1 MYLKIKNDIENNIFS
16 TLITVDSFGTEQLSE
31 DEEQELLRDFPSK
44 LSYRSLEFTKKI
56 KLEGTVPVVVAD
68 DTEDAEG
75 VVTVKLPALSNKEIP
90 IDSTFEA
97 LYKIDINKIA
107 PSAIDE
113 KVLTS
118 KELVAQAYCTIFSAV
133 VCEAIQNIMNAL
145 RAKAPSFTSE
155 VIVGV

>member
-16 TLITVDSFGTEQLSE
+16 TLITIDSFGTEQLSE

-44 LSYRSLEFTKKI
+44 LSYRSLVFSKKV
-56 KLEGTVPVVVAD
+56 KLEGTVPVIAD
-68 DTEDAEG
+68 DADEG
-75 VVTVKLPALSNKEIP
+75 ENVVSVTLPALSNKEIL
-90 IDSTFEA
+90 IDNTFEA
-97 LYKIDINKIA
+97 LYKIDINKIS

-118 KELVAQAYCTIFSAV
+118 KELVAQAYCAIFSTV
-133 VCEAIQNIMNAL
+133 VCEAVQDIMNAL
-145 RAKAPSFTSE
+145 RVKAPSFTSE

>member
-44 LSYRSLEFTKKI
+44 LSYRSLIFSKKI
-56 KLEGTVPVVVAD
+56 KLEGTVPVVANDAD
-68 DTEDAEG
+68 ESEG
-75 VVTVKLPALSNKEIP
+75 VVTVTLPALSNKEIL
-90 IDSTFEA
+90 IDSAFEA

-107 PSAIDE
+107 PSAVDE

-133 VCEAIQNIMNAL
+133 VCEAVQEIMNAL